1 MLPKQ
6 IILAA
11 HRNTIFNKINNFSWR
26 NFFLYFKLILIV
38 YMIERERERRGVVD
52 TNYHNLVYS
61 KYSLCLYLYT
71 KKSISKFK
79 SHFFALI
86 KNTKNNPSQKMLR
99 FFIAYKIFS
108 NPMFI
113 HNSISFQYSNSKL

>member
-1 MLPKQ
+1 MLHKQ

-11 HRNTIFNKINNFSWR
+11 HRNTIFNKINDFSWR

-38 YMIERERERRGVVD
+38 YMIERERQGVVD

-99 FFIAYKIFS
+99 FFIDYKIFS
-108 NPMFI
+108 NSIFTHNFI
-113 HNSISFQYSNSKL
+113 FFNI